1 MTKNQNVMWDW
12 YVARAGPGGE
22 RVVKAVAIAVLSYV
36 IGSIPFSYLAAM
48 VFKKIDLRKVG
59 SRNVGT
65 TNVLKS
71 AGLIPGLL
79 AAVGDCGK
87 GVVAVLIARATAPE
101 LSWVTFAAG
110 LLAVVGHNWPIWL
123 GFHGG
128 GGLATCI
135 GSLLVLSA
143 ASVFYLL
150 ALWGA
155 SYVLTR
161 HKYASSLFGCM
172 SLPVFLGIYEQSWAY
187 FGFGF
192 GMGVL
197 LGAKQV
203 MAWLRYGKKPESIAA
218 C

>member
-1 MTKNQNVMWDW
+1 
-12 YVARAGPGGE
+12 
-22 RVVKAVAIAVLSYV
+22 VKALAIAVVSYV
-36 IGSIPFSYLAAM
+36 IGSIPFSYMAAR
-48 VFKKIDLRKVG
+48 VFKHIDLRKVG

-65 TNVLKS
+65 TNVVKS
-71 AGLIPGLL
+71 AGVVPGLL
-79 AAVGDCGK
+79 AVIGDCGK
-87 GVVAVLIARATAPE
+87 GIVAVLVARATMPE
-101 LSWVTFAAG
+101 LPWATFVAA
-110 LLAVVGHNWPIWL
+110 LLAVIGHNWPIWL

-135 GSLLVLSA
+135 GTLFVLSA

-150 ALWGA
+150 MLWGA

-161 HKYASSLFGCM
+161 HKYASSVFGCV

-187 FGFGF
+187 FSFGL

-203 MAWLRYGKKPESIAA
+203 IAWLRYGRRPEGLA

>member
-1 MTKNQNVMWDW
+1 MNRRATH
-12 YVARAGPGGE
+12 ARRASPGGDE
-22 RVVKAVAIAVLSYV
+22 TVKALAIALLSYV
-36 IGSIPFSYLAAM
+36 IGSIPFSYMAARA
-48 VFKKIDLRKVG
+48 FKRIDLRTVG
-59 SRNVGT
+59 SGNVGT
-65 TNVLKS
+65 TNALKS
-71 AGLIPGLL
+71 AGFIPGFL
-79 AAVGDCGK
+79 AALGDCGK

-101 LSWVTFAAG
+101 LPWAAFAAA
-110 LLAVVGHNWPIWL
+110 LIAVIGHNWPVWL

-135 GSLLVLSA
+135 GTLLVLSA

-161 HKYASSLFGCM
+161 HKYASSVFGCA

-187 FGFGF
+187 FTFGL

-203 MAWLRYGKKPESIAA
+203 LAWVRYGKKPDTIAA

>member
-1 MTKNQNVMWDW
+1 MRTFAI
-12 YVARAGPGGE
+12 VA
-22 RVVKAVAIAVLSYV
+22 LSYL
-36 IGSIPFSYLAAM
+36 IGSIPFSYLAARA
-48 VFKKIDLRKVG
+48 FKKIDLRKVG
-59 SRNVGT
+59 SKNVGT
-65 TNVLKS
+65 TNVVKT

-79 AAVGDCGK
+79 AGVGDCGK
-87 GVVAVLIARATAPE
+87 GILAVLIAKATAPE
-101 LSWVTFAAG
+101 LPWAAFIAG
-110 LLAVVGHNWPIWL
+110 LFAVVGHNWPVWL

-135 GSLLVLSA
+135 GTLLVLSA

-161 HKYASSLFGCM
+161 HKYASSMFGCA

-187 FGFGF
+187 FGFGL

-197 LGAKQV
+197 LGVKQV
-203 MAWLRYGKKPESIAA
+203 VAWLRYGTKPDSIAA